1 MRSLNYM
8 GAVYTR
14 LYSDVEEDWR
24 ERIEVGV
31 GAYLVFESVNE
42 DLHYFLLRGRWDVIG
57 IREI

>member
-1 MRSLNYM
+1 MLYFATEKGGPEGIEF
-8 GAVYTR
+8 GA
-14 LYSDVEEDWR
+14 
-24 ERIEVGV
+24 

>member
-1 MRSLNYM
+1 MLCFVM
-8 GAVYTR
+8 EKCG
-14 LYSDVEEDWR
+14 L
-24 ERIEVGV
+24 ERIEFGA